1 MVPWAVFW
9 VLDLQRKE
17 KARIALVFGHSGRV
31 ADVLCPLGEPLRGLG
46 WMESSFRLRTYYPK
60 VP

>member
-1 MVPWAVFW
+1 MFW